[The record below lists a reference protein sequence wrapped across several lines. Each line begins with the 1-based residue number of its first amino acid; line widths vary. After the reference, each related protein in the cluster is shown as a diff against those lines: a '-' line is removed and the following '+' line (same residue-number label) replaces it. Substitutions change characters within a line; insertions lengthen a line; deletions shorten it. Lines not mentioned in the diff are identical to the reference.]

1 MTDFALMFNARP
13 GGEIVPV
20 KWSKDNFLP
29 DTSIIVLDEASES
42 LYLWH
47 GIQQGLVARRTAL
60 RQAESLKGHGY
71 TVGKS
76 IIGRDIKTLKEIDAR
91 KVGKVP
97 DDTQLNEEL
106 QALLD
111 RKSTELDNF
120 IVTFQAGAVKPA
132 TVAPKIEA
140 KPVETPP
147 VSKPTPT
154 PTDSKPTPTPTVS
167 KPTPTPTVSK
177 PTPTPTVSKPTP
189 APAVSKP
196 SPTSVKSS
204 NTASEYDESE
214 PLPSIKPATKPIP
227 AIQVS
232 KASLAAN
239 TKISFVF
246 SAILEHFD
254 DIWISKKKD
263 GSYSVEE
270 MDGPICTFQLKEGSK
285 INFSVDSFNRIDP
298 KIKTAIQKKFIELS
312 KLI

>member
-20 KWSKDNFLP
+20 KWGKDNFLP
-29 DTSIIVLDEASES
+29 DTSIIVLDEGSES

-47 GIQQGLVARRTAL
+47 GVQQGLVARRTAL

-76 IIGRDIKTLKEIDAR
+76 IIGRDIKALKEIDAR

-111 RKSTELDNF
+111 QKYTELDNF
-120 IVTFQAGAVKPA
+120 IVTFQAGVVKPA
-132 TVAPKIEA
+132 TVAPKVEV
-140 KPVETPP
+140 KSVETPAASTP
-147 VSKPTPT
+147 TITKPTPT
-154 PTDSKPTPTPTVS
+154 PIVTKPTPTPTVT
-167 KPTPTPTVSK
+167 KPTPTP
-177 PTPTPTVSKPTP
+177 
-189 APAVSKP
+189 AVSKP
-196 SPTSVKSS
+196 ASTSVKPS
-204 NTASEYDESE
+204 NTASEYDEAE
-214 PLPSIKPATKPIP
+214 PLPSIKTDTRPIP

-232 KASLAAN
+232 KAGLATNA
-239 TKISFVF
+239 KIAFVF
-246 SAILEHFD
+246 SAIMEHFD
-254 DIWISKKKD
+254 DIWISKKND

-285 INFSVDSFNRIDP
+285 INFSANSFNRIDP

>member
-20 KWSKDNFLP
+20 KWGKDNFLP
-29 DTSIIVLDEASES
+29 DTSLIILDEGSES

-47 GIQQGLVARRTAL
+47 GVQQGLVARRTAL

-76 IIGRDIKTLKEIDAR
+76 IIGRDIKILKEIDAR

-97 DDTQLNEEL
+97 EDTQMNEEL

-111 RKSTELDNF
+111 RKFTELDNF

-132 TVAPKIEA
+132 VLTPKAETKTETAPVVSESVTSPA
-140 KPVETPP
+140 ATKPVTTSPA
-147 VSKPTPT
+147 SKPIE
-154 PTDSKPTPTPTVS
+154 S
-167 KPTPTPTVSK
+167 
-177 PTPTPTVSKPTP
+177 P
-189 APAVSKP
+189 AISKP
-196 SPTSVKSS
+196 SATTIKSAS
-204 NTASEYDESE
+204 AASEYDEAE
-214 PLPSIKPATKPIP
+214 PLPSIKSAAKPVP

-232 KASLAAN
+232 KASLATDA
-239 TKISFVF
+239 KISFVF
-246 SAILEHFD
+246 SAILDHFD

-263 GSYSVEE
+263 GNFSVEE

-285 INFSVDSFNRIDP
+285 INFSANSFNRIDA